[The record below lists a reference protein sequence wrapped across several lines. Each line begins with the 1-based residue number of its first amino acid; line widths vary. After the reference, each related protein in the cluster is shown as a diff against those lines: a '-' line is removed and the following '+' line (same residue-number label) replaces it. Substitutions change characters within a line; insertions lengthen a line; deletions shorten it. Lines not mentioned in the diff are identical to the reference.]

1 MNYDIKKIIGGVCL
15 VAITLNLGF
24 ANQTNDSLKDNDN
37 NIWDVAFVY
46 VYQDRPAT
54 LHSKYIEVGNLAK
67 VVPSWNNKDGT
78 RYADGLE
85 GTSARTDFSFD
96 GIFEM
101 FYGEMKSNMSSVAD
115 GFNTYRLKDSSAI
128 GVGSNA
134 SEPGSLYIAQEFK
147 LIIQDFDDDGYIFI
161 TGRVDDIINVAGH
174 RLSTAE
180 MEEIVASHKD
190 VAECAVFGVHCD
202 LKGQQPLGLIVLKNN
217 EASNHRDIQK
227 QIVSNV
233 RREIGAVAAFKNV
246 LVVQRLPKT
255 RSGKILRKLLRNI
268 ADEQEYKI
276 PSTIDDLQIIPEI
289 KTIYKKHLIGIHK

>member
-1 MNYDIKKIIGGVCL
+1 MTLKKIIGGVCL

-54 LHSKYIEVGNLAK
+54 LHSKYIEVGNIAK

-147 LIIQDFDDDGYIFI
+147 LIIQDFDDDGYIFPD
-161 TGRVDDIINVAGH
+161 TYDCG
-174 RLSTAE
+174 
-180 MEEIVASHKD
+180 K
-190 VAECAVFGVHCD
+190 
-202 LKGQQPLGLIVLKNN
+202 VLVGIGNKKSQHNWWLAPDNDNTQVIDSSNRTVTFKCNNDKNT
-217 EASNHRDIQK
+217 HI
-227 QIVSNV
+227 
-233 RREIGAVAAFKNV
+233 AFKIDSHRVNG
-246 LVVQRLPKT
+246 
-255 RSGKILRKLLRNI
+255 RSNYFRVTK
-268 ADEQEYKI
+268 A
-276 PSTIDDLQIIPEI
+276 
-289 KTIYKKHLIGIHK
+289 